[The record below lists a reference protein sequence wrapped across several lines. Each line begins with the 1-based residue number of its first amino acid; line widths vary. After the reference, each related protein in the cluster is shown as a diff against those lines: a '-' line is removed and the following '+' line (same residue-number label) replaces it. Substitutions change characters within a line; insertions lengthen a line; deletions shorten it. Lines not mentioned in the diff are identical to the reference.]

1 MHLEA
6 RIAPDAVFLG
16 ALAAA
21 SFASLASTIV
31 PWLLT
36 GGTLV
41 LHHPFAPAVFARQ
54 RADER
59 CTVAVLP
66 GPMVMRLADAGLIGA
81 RRHRDRAGGLAR
93 ARAPRAPAPP
103 GRRRPALVDIP
114 VFGEIGLIA
123 ARRGAGGKP
132 AALPTGRVIAP
143 RGAAQG
149 VHVLNVART
158 PTGTVA
164 LSGPMVPHALVPA
177 RRRARRRAEAQGH
190 RRRRSTPAIRAASI
204 ATPSC

>member
-1 MHLEA
+1 M
-6 RIAPDAVFLG
+6 
-16 ALAAA
+16 
-21 SFASLASTIV
+21 

-81 RRHRDRAGGLAR
+81 DDRTVLAVW
-93 ARAPRAPAPP
+93 RAPERLAASAAWR
-103 GRRRPALVDIP
+103 GSATLIDIP

-123 ARRGAGGKP
+123 SRRGARRQ
-132 AALPTGRVIAP
+132 AGRDSDRPSRAP
-143 RGAAQG
+143 RGSAQG
-149 VHVLNVART
+149 MHVLTVART
-158 PTGTVA
+158 PAGTIA
-164 LSGPMVPHALVPA
+164 LSGPMVPHAPFPPGAERGGAPRLKITDGSDRHRLSLPRRPRHQAADHRRPA
-177 RRRARRRAEAQGH
+177 RRHRQRRRLPLRAARRC
-190 RRRRSTPAIRAASI
+190 RS
-204 ATPSC
+204 